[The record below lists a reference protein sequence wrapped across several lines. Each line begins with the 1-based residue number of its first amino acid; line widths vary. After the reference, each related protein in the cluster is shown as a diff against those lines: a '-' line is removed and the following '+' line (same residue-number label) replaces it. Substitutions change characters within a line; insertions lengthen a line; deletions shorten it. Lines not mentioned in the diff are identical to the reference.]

1 MADREGHVRVSIL
14 IPVYNEFPTLLPVL
28 ERVIRA
34 ELPAGCEKEI
44 IVVNDGSTDGTPALL
59 EQFGDSRLMVV
70 HHEGANRGKG
80 TALRTGLAKATGDIV
95 LVQDGDL
102 EYDPNDYVLLL
113 QPIVEGRADVV
124 YGSRNWA
131 GMKWRNRLAN
141 RILTLAA
148 NLLYRAAIT
157 DEATAY
163 KAFRT
168 SVVRLVR
175 LECVRFEFCPEV
187 TAKLRRLGCRIHEV
201 PISYN
206 PRGIAE
212 GKKIRAKDGF
222 QALWTLVRYRFA
234 RKRTFCASAAVYQM
248 RNGTSPGDQPMPTDA
263 V

>member
-34 ELPAGCEKEI
+34 ELPPGCEKEI
-44 IVVNDGSTDGTPALL
+44 IVVNDGSTDGTTALL
-59 EQFGDSRLMVV
+59 ERYGGSRLVLV
-70 HHEGANRGKG
+70 HHAGANRGKG
-80 TALRTGLAKATGDIV
+80 AALRSGLAKATGDIV

-113 QPIVEGRADVV
+113 QPIVDGRADVV

-148 NLLYRAAIT
+148 SLLYRADIR

-163 KAFRT
+163 KAFRAN
-168 SVVRLVR
+168 VVRLVR
-175 LECVRFEFCPEV
+175 LECARFEVDRE
-187 TAKLRRLGCRIHEV
+187 
-201 PISYN
+201 
-206 PRGIAE
+206 RG
-212 GKKIRAKDGF
+212 G
-222 QALWTLVRYRFA
+222 
-234 RKRTFCASAAVYQM
+234 
-248 RNGTSPGDQPMPTDA
+248 
-263 V
+263 

>member
-1 MADREGHVRVSIL
+1 MRVSIL
-14 IPVYNEFPTLLPVL
+14 IPVYNEFPTLRQVL
-28 ERVIRA
+28 ERVVRA

-44 IVVNDGSTDGTPALL
+44 IVVNDGSTDGTAALL
-59 EQFGDSRLMVV
+59 EQYGGTHLVV
-70 HHEGANRGKG
+70 IHHAGANRGKG
-80 TALRTGLAKATGDIV
+80 AALRTGLAAATGDVV

-131 GMKWRNRLAN
+131 GMKWRNRLAH

-148 NLLYRAAIT
+148 NLLYGAEIT

-163 KAFRT
+163 KAFRAG
-168 SVVRLVR
+168 VVRLVR

-212 GKKIRAKDGF
+212 GKKIRARDGF
-222 QALWTLVRYRFA
+222 QAFWTLVRCRFM
-234 RKRTFCASAAVYQM
+234 RKRTFCASSAGYQI
-248 RNGTSPGDQPMPTDA
+248 RKGTLPGDQPMPTDA
-263 V
+263 E